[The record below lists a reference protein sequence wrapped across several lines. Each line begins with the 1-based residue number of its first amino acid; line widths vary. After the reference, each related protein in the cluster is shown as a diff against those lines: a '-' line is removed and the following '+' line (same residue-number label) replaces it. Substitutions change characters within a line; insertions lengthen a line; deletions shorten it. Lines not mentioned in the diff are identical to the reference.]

1 MRAPSPR
8 TLLATVLAAVLGL
21 GLGLACKG
29 GGGSNSPGTVTAVE
43 GGSSCPRSVP
53 RKGAA
58 CPRGESEF
66 CVYRT
71 TGGDFACV
79 CGGGKWGCG
88 SK

>member
-1 MRAPSPR
+1 MTRN
-8 TLLATVLAAVLGL
+8 LLVFAVTACLA
-21 GLGLACKG
+21 GLAGFACKSS
-29 GGGSNSPGTVTAVE
+29 GGGSSAPGTVTAIE
-43 GGSSCPRSVP
+43 GPPSCPRSVP
-53 RKGAA
+53 ARGAS

-88 SK
+88 AK

>member
-1 MRAPSPR
+1 MLTPRA
-8 TLLATVLAAVLGL
+8 LVLALACSL
-21 GLGLACKG
+21 GLGLACKSG
-29 GGGSNSPGTVTAVE
+29 GGGSNAPGQVTSVE
-43 GGSSCPRSVP
+43 GSSSCPRSVP
-53 RKGAA
+53 RNGAS

-71 TGGDFACV
+71 TGGDFACS

>member
-1 MRAPSPR
+1 MTRNFLVYAVSAC
-8 TLLATVLAAVLGL
+8 LAGL
-21 GLGLACKG
+21 FGFACKSGGG
-29 GGGSNSPGTVTAVE
+29 GGGSHAPGTVTAIE
-43 GGSSCPRSVP
+43 GSSSCPRSVP
-53 RKGAA
+53 ARGAS